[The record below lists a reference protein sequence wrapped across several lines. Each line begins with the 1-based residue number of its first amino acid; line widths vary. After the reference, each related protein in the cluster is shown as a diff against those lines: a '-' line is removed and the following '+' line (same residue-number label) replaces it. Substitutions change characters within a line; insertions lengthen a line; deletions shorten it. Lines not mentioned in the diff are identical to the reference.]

1 MSCTAQLA
9 PPPAQRAPALF
20 AQACGLLCRLLSDL
34 ARDKP
39 EVFIC
44 HFYNTYFAHTAGGRM
59 IGAKVSSMVLDNK
72 QLEFY
77 KYRSDVKQLL
87 ENVRDQINEVRCLS
101 MLIMSC

>member
-1 MSCTAQLA
+1 M
-9 PPPAQRAPALF
+9 
-20 AQACGLLCRLLSDL
+20 CRLLSDL

-72 QLEFY
+72 QLQFY

-87 ENVRDQINEVRCLS
+87 ENVRDQINEVRRRL
-101 MLIMSC
+101 MLMISC